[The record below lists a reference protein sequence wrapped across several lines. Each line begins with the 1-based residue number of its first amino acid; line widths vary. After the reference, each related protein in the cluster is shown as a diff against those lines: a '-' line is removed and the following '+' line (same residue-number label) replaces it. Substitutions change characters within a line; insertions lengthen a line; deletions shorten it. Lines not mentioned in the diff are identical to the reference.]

1 MCDDQT
7 FLFQFQFFAHAT
19 LGQLLLESSRFFLIV
34 PDALWNTYGHFGS
47 RLFEG
52 FGFNRFYRSS
62 LESYFFKFLA
72 SVEAVFANGRNILS
86 DNDRFQIFVVFKCIC
101 LDLSYRKG
109 GFACSIFYSV
119 WNRYF
124 CYFTRFS
131 VCSLDNGYRL
141 LGNIQDFVLDIFNL
155 KGVTFF
161 ESRSGRCLRFVRRRC
176 FRFGSG
182 RLTFIL
188 IIGRSF
194 RCFCFWPFRQWRMR
208 NRSLGLRSRG
218 FGFGLSFGGWS
229 FGLSFGGRSFGLS
242 FGGRSFGL
250 SFGGWSLGISL
261 TAAIFGQGDRVSF
274 CLRTVF

>member
-1 MCDDQT
+1 MRIRNGLASFLLCDDQT
-7 FLFQFQFFAHAT
+7 FLFQLQFFAYAT

-62 LESYFFKFLA
+62 LESYFCKFLA

-141 LGNIQDFVLDIFNL
+141 FGNIQDFVLDVFNL

-161 ESRSGRCLRFVRRRC
+161 ESWSGRCLRFVRRRC
-176 FRFGSG
+176 FRFGVWS
-182 RLTFIL
+182 LCFFCI
-188 IIGRSF
+188 RSF
-194 RCFCFWPFRQWRMR
+194 RFLRDQRYIFQNNRISSATLSVFSYGNNFDFAVAYRDNGDGSIFRIGEAQSVKGSFFDLEAVIGS
-208 NRSLGLRSRG
+208 RSK
-218 FGFGLSFGGWS
+218 FGIANL
-229 FGLSFGGRSFGLS
+229 
-242 FGGRSFGL
+242 
-250 SFGGWSLGISL
+250 
-261 TAAIFGQGDRVSF
+261 DR
-274 CLRTVF
+274 T

>member
-141 LGNIQDFVLDIFNL
+141 FGNIQDFVLDVFNL
-155 KGVTFF
+155 KGVIFF
-161 ESRSGRCLRFVRRRC
+161 
-176 FRFGSG
+176 
-182 RLTFIL
+182 
-188 IIGRSF
+188 
-194 RCFCFWPFRQWRMR
+194 
-208 NRSLGLRSRG
+208 
-218 FGFGLSFGGWS
+218 
-229 FGLSFGGRSFGLS
+229 
-242 FGGRSFGL
+242 
-250 SFGGWSLGISL
+250 
-261 TAAIFGQGDRVSF
+261 
-274 CLRTVF
+274 